1 MSCFYYY
8 CIHVER
14 ILTFIYMDNLRGI
27 VMSYE
32 SEYSSS
38 CSRYYNA
45 CSEINSCNNR
55 LRELEMQKQQKI
67 KEINKLETDIKDHEE
82 ALSGVE
88 KMLQSDSN
96 LNQDISNI
104 SNKTDHAAD
113 NFIGMVKASDIKSK
127 DLRDVY
133 SNEMAKTKS
142 TLSGIIDGLKTKK
155 TTLTNKIVELKEK
168 LRIAK
173 ANLEDIKARIKST
186 ESSLRDWQSVR
197 SSASIDMEYY
207 SRKMSEEDE
216 D

>member
-1 MSCFYYY
+1 
-8 CIHVER
+8 
-14 ILTFIYMDNLRGI
+14 MDNLRGI

-38 CSRYYNA
+38 RSRYYNA

-67 KEINKLETDIKDHEE
+67 MEINKLETDIKNHEE
-82 ALSGVE
+82 ALSDVE
-88 KMLQSDSN
+88 KMLQSDGN

-104 SNKTDHAAD
+104 NNKTDQAAD
-113 NFIGMVKASDIKSK
+113 NFIGMIKASDITSR

-133 SNEMAKTKS
+133 SNEIEKTKG
-142 TLSGIIDGLKTKK
+142 TLSSIIDGLKTRK
-155 TTLTNKIVELKEK
+155 TTLSNKIEELKGK

-173 ANLEDIKARIKST
+173 AKLEDIKASIRST
-186 ESSLRDWQSVR
+186 ESSLRDWQSVK

-207 SRKMSEEDE
+207 SRKMSEED
-216 D
+216 